1 MVQNKDTFPIFQLWY
16 VRFLRKIAETVTVQM
31 PIKKRIQLPSQTPT
45 YVKSVPAHHIFRKT
59 WSSRIS
65 FCSFSAIYVYKL
77 MEKSNNIDSHK
88 KPNAGNT
95 EGERNFYHLKFLNLR
110 CLKISRHVLFGPPS
124 AATNTTRLA
133 LIYKQIGASISRQ
146 NWS

>member
-1 MVQNKDTFPIFQLWY
+1 
-16 VRFLRKIAETVTVQM
+16 
-31 PIKKRIQLPSQTPT
+31 
-45 YVKSVPAHHIFRKT
+45 
-59 WSSRIS
+59 
-65 FCSFSAIYVYKL
+65 

-110 CLKISRHVLFGPPS
+110 CLEISRHVLFGPPS

-146 NWS
+146 NWSWNVVLIRHIFLLHKGFHKSHLKILNKDVPTPPPSPPKKENVFIFYHSSCYSDRITE